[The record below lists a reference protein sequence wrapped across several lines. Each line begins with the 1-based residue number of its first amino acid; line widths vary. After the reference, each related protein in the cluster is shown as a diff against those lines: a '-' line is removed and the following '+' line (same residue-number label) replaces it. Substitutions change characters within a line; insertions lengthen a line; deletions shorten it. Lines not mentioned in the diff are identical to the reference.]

1 MNLPVKKI
9 LACVR
14 ADEPATDALAKL
26 VAIGKRAKKSPLW
39 DQLPTIDVDADVDE
53 AVAWLQTQLKVK
65 AVNGVYLGLDTLN
78 EEAGS
83 NIGIGTTSKCD
94 ADSSEIDWV
103 YDLKKR
109 GKPHLIRGLA
119 QMHETWMDLEDEEL
133 QLVFDYTLFFGYSGV
148 VLAEAL
154 ARKQLQTHAVYVWGF
169 HDGDMCPLA
178 RWSSVGFE
186 RLAAMPAG
194 E

>member
-1 MNLPVKKI
+1 MNLPVNKI
-9 LACVR
+9 LASVK

-26 VAIGKRAKKSPLW
+26 IGIGKRAKKSRLW
-39 DQLPTIDVDADVDE
+39 DQLPTIDVNADVDE
-53 AVAWLQTQLKVK
+53 AAAWLQSQLKVK
-65 AVNGVYLGLDTLN
+65 TITGVYLGLDTLN

-83 NIGIGTTSKCD
+83 NIEIGMTNKCD
-94 ADSSEIDWV
+94 PDRAEIDWV

-148 VLAEAL
+148 VFAEAL
-154 ARKQLQTHAVYVWGF
+154 ARKQLQTHASYVWGF

-178 RWSSVGFE
+178 RWSSSGFE